1 MPGVLE
7 PESVLAVIA
16 MIWLIASFLAMARS
30 IRRGRE
36 LAQMLAARHPQT
48 WEALGRPR
56 PGYFENARRTRFSR
70 FVGRREF
77 KRLGDEILAAHFE
90 AYRKS
95 EARIVLSSVLTG
107 SGLALLVLALR
118 YFS

>member
-1 MPGVLE
+1 METGK
-7 PESVLAVIA
+7 VLAIVA
-16 MIWLIASFLAMARS
+16 LIWLIASFLAMARS

-36 LAQMLAARHPQT
+36 LADMLAVRYPEAY
-48 WEALGRPR
+48 EALGRPQ
-56 PGYFENARRTRFSR
+56 PGYFESARRTRFSR

-77 KRLGDEILAAHFE
+77 EQLGDEMLATHFE

-95 EARIVLSSVLTG
+95 EARIVLSSILSG
-107 SGLALLVLALR
+107 SVLALLVLALR